1 MGADTMAVG
10 EAAET
15 QAEQQEQQ
23 QHGQAEGVEGARE
36 TVYIA
41 PAATTSEP
49 ASTQVDE
56 MSHPAAEV
64 TSEEQPRV
72 VTFVE
77 PGATTAGGAHP
88 KRHRVRT
95 AAREAVEENLLPRVE
110 RIRQASNVVLDEA
123 AYDPSLRFV
132 LIALTLFFIFLII
145 LLANNILG

>member
-1 MGADTMAVG
+1 MAVG

-15 QAEQQEQQ
+15 PADQQ
-23 QHGQAEGVEGARE
+23 QYEQAEGVEGARE
-36 TVYIA
+36 TVHIA
-41 PAATTSEP
+41 PAMTMSEP
-49 ASTQVDE
+49 ASAPPDE
-56 MSHPAAEV
+56 MNRPTAEAS
-64 TSEEQPRV
+64 SEEQPRV

-77 PGATTAGGAHP
+77 PGATPAGGGGGAHP

-132 LIALTLFFIFLII
+132 LIALTLFFIFLVI